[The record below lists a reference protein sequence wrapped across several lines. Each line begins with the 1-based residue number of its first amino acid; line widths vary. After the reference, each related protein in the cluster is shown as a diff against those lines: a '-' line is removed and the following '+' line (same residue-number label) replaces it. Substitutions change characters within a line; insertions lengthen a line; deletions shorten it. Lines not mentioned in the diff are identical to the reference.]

1 MPQLFGECRTEFST
15 NRRWPSIQRYLD
27 LRHHQKVIDNSGL
40 YHYASNNPVRY
51 IDPDGR
57 TTIVDENDNH
67 VKDVIIDGDTSV
79 LAYPYQMGFTD
90 FQKGAGA
97 LQEKGL
103 MGVLAY
109 KLYGIAFGDPPYYG
123 ENYYQ
128 YRCSLTG
135 YIQVITG
142 NFKPVFDSFLG
153 K

>member
-1 MPQLFGECRTEFST
+1 MGYAKTWYESRSGG
-15 NRRWPSIQRYLD
+15 RLD
-27 LRHHQKVIDNSGL
+27 IKSRLQGHEGKSYHGFKYMGYIITLREAGNILAGQNA
-40 YHYASNNPVRY
+40 ASF
-51 IDPDGR
+51 
-57 TTIVDENDNH
+57 
-67 VKDVIIDGDTSV
+67 
-79 LAYPYQMGFTD
+79 QMGFTD

-109 KLYGIAFGDPPYYG
+109 KLYGITFGDPPYYG